1 MDLENSTV
9 QLRREF
15 AKLIEHV
22 PGALAGTVAAAL
34 DRFHVISRSDGLV
47 LDSERDVYGDRAW
60 LDALVAEVGA
70 ELLILGPIYKMIDG
84 DATEELPNR
93 NMVKWLDRLRV
104 GHQVAL
110 LLEAH
115 TPHDVQRPYGWSGWK
130 RWPEFGLHLDEN
142 GRLSHWRG
150 DR

>member
-1 MDLENSTV
+1 MHTSPRTVLLVDLENSTA
-9 QLRREF
+9 QLHREF

-93 NMVKWLDRLRV
+93 NMVKWLRPAPGGPPGGAPSRGSHAARRPAALRV
-104 GHQVAL
+104 VRVETLARIRVA
-110 LLEAH
+110 
-115 TPHDVQRPYGWSGWK
+115 P
-130 RWPEFGLHLDEN
+130 
-142 GRLSHWRG
+142 
-150 DR
+150 